1 MIPKQS
7 LLIMPLY
14 KDMVLSVNETTF
26 SRDVLNAPTPVI
38 VNFWAPWCGL
48 CRMIKPLL
56 MTFQQ
61 EWEGKIQLV
70 DVNADENLKLA
81 NFYRLTTLPTLLLL
95 ERGDLIQRIDSF
107 RGRDDLRQALEA
119 AMRSRGGES
128 YLSATAQ
135 MSMTSELSALD

>member
-1 MIPKQS
+1 
-7 LLIMPLY
+7 
-14 KDMVLSVNETTF
+14 MVLSVNETTF